1 MTAETIDYARALLEQ
16 NELLVETFSGADLS
30 IAVPTCPGWS
40 LLQLMRHVGRGDR
53 WAAQMIREN
62 ISELD
67 VRAVVDGRPPDD
79 VELALVWLRSSP
91 AVVVEAVA
99 NSGENSLVPT
109 LVGPRPGVW
118 WLRRRLH
125 EATVHRAD
133 AAIARTAVGDKVT
146 YQLAPELA
154 ADGIDEWIERLEEFQ
169 RQATMPASLQPGQRL
184 AFQTTD
190 PIVGSARW
198 VVEGTEQGLKRLDD
212 QLDGADTTMTGTAE
226 NLFLAMVRRRNI
238 EQAQVQLDGDPGVWQ
253 AWLAT
258 TPL

>member
-1 MTAETIDYARALLEQ
+1 MTAETIDYASALLEQ

-146 YQLAPELA
+146 YQL
-154 ADGIDEWIERLEEFQ
+154 
-169 RQATMPASLQPGQRL
+169 
-184 AFQTTD
+184 
-190 PIVGSARW
+190 
-198 VVEGTEQGLKRLDD
+198 
-212 QLDGADTTMTGTAE
+212 DGADTTMTGTAE